1 MCESK
6 CKITWVNRAYLGLL
20 NNISP
25 KKFKTSIHK
34 SFFVISQL
42 SRSIKSKQASQM
54 PQFLNMVWIWNIILY
69 KTTYILNLV
78 FSISIVG
85 ARVLHKKLKEAEEM
99 DK

>member
-25 KKFKTSIHK
+25 KKFKASIHK

-54 PQFLNMVWIWNIILY
+54 PQFLNMVHNPLQNY
-69 KTTYILNLV
+69 LHPK
-78 FSISIVG
+78 FSIQYFNSG
-85 ARVLHKKLKEAEEM
+85 CKSAS
-99 DK
+99 

>member
-1 MCESK
+1 
-6 CKITWVNRAYLGLL
+6 
-20 NNISP
+20 
-25 KKFKTSIHK
+25 
-34 SFFVISQL
+34 
-42 SRSIKSKQASQM
+42 M

-85 ARVLHKKLKEAEEM
+85 ARVFHKKLKEAEEM